1 MLIWF
6 LPSGMEGYFREMARL
21 PPEDRANPDVVKQ
34 LAARY
39 GFMLLGGYIPPRQAP

>member
-6 LPSGMEGYFREMARL
+6 LPSAMEGYFGEMAHL
-21 PPEDRANPDVVKQ
+21 TPEDRGNPDVVKQ

-39 GFMLLGGYIPPRQAP
+39 GFTLLSGYTPPRQAP